1 MIGIYPY
8 VNGIG
13 GVPLGHPGRWISGRL
28 AAGMPLIVIDP
39 RETNVAKRATIY
51 LQPRP
56 GHDVAILAAM
66 IRVILAEGLHDAD
79 FVGDETRNVDVLRR
93 AVHGFAPEEV
103 ASAAGVEA
111 DVIVRAARV
120 FSGAGRGYAVLLR
133 NDS

>member
-56 GHDVAILAAM
+56 GHDVAILGLVLEAHAIGHARAA
-66 IRVILAEGLHDAD
+66 AGLHEHAKAELSLALLGQDIPELGSGG
-79 FVGDETRNVDVLRR
+79 VGHRNEWGLGIEHFLGHVCT
-93 AVHGFAPEEV
+93 
-103 ASAAGVEA
+103 
-111 DVIVRAARV
+111 
-120 FSGAGRGYAVLLR
+120 
-133 NDS
+133 